1 MQPIDNPLNSI
12 AMIDVYYAPTP
23 NGVKIPIALEEL
35 GAPYRIVPVNLG
47 REEQKRP
54 DFLALNPNGRI
65 PVIVDHDGHDGEP
78 VSVFESGAILLYLAE
93 KFGGLMPAAPRE
105 RIRALEYLFFQV
117 GGVGPMFG
125 QAGWFIRQPERIP
138 VGIDRY
144 QNESRRLT
152 AVLETRLQ
160 QAPWLAGETFSV
172 ADIAHFGWLRVADY
186 AGIHLDEFPAVSAW
200 LSRIRARPAVQRV
213 LSTH

>member
-1 MQPIDNPLNSI
+1 
-12 AMIDVYYAPTP
+12 MIDVYYAPTP

-47 REEQKRP
+47 RDEQKRP

-65 PVIVDHDGHDGEP
+65 PVIVDPKGPEGEP

-93 KFGGLMPAAPRE
+93 KYGGLMPAVPRE

-125 QAGWFIRQPERIP
+125 QAGWFMRQSERITA
-138 VGIDRY
+138 GIERY
-144 QNESRRLT
+144 QAESRRLT

-160 QAPWLAGETFSV
+160 QSPWLAGERFSV

-186 AGIHLDEFPAVSAW
+186 AGVRIDRYPAVQDW
-200 LSRIRARPAVQRV
+200 LQRIESRPAVQRA
-213 LSTH
+213 LSPNHGA